1 MYHVCRYM
9 SLSADHYTKGS
20 MKRTLS
26 TLRACSALP
35 SSRPVSQRLGSQH
48 SPVLKIEPDNI
59 VIDEL
64 HLLLRIGD
72 VLIRNIVFELVQT
85 GRRGS
90 NAISTHFESLSS
102 FARECGVTFRVWECR
117 DPYGKP
123 SGKYDFTSLMGA
135 DMKKIISLLP
145 SHFNLL
151 LRTEICDTMIQ
162 LWKVYVQYIQDFI
175 FYDYI

>member
-72 VLIRNIVFELVQT
+72 VLIRNLVFELVQT

-90 NAISTHFESLSS
+90 NAISSHFESLSS

-117 DPYGKP
+117 ETPMANHQE
-123 SGKYDFTSLMGA
+123 SMILH
-135 DMKKIISLLP
+135 LLWE
-145 SHFNLL
+145 L
-151 LRTEICDTMIQ
+151 T
-162 LWKVYVQYIQDFI
+162 
-175 FYDYI
+175 